1 MKLINKLTKVLLAVT
16 ILFSLGNRVVLAD
29 EIESGIYSLEN
40 DVYHE
45 SDIGMS
51 MSRSYLEPTMEVE
64 VRSSGIT
71 YTIGFLGSEY
81 MENYRMKLSD
91 EEVPVEI
98 ITEGVEEGTVKLK
111 VEVDKLDADM
121 EALIYV
127 GPMERDVEFSV
138 IPKLETLTL
147 IEAIEEESEVIEEEQ
162 EESVDESKEDTTEE
176 VELEEEKSYMPL
188 VIGGVVVI
196 VALGVG
202 FTIFK
207 SKRNGDK

>member
-1 MKLINKLTKVLLAVT
+1 MKLINKLTRVLLAVT

-29 EIESGIYSLEN
+29 EIESLEN

-81 MENYRMKLSD
+81 MENYRMKLND

-147 IEAIEEESEVIEEEQ
+147 IEAIEEEPEVIEELE
-162 EESVDESKEDTTEE
+162 DESKEDTTEE

>member
-1 MKLINKLTKVLLAVT
+1 MKLINKLTRVLLAVT

-45 SDIGMS
+45 SEIGMS

-81 MENYRMKLSD
+81 MENYRMKLND

-147 IEAIEEESEVIEEEQ
+147 IEAIEEEPEVIEELE
-162 EESVDESKEDTTEE
+162 DESKENTTEE

>member
-1 MKLINKLTKVLLAVT
+1 MKLINKLTRVLLAVT

>member
-81 MENYRMKLSD
+81 MENYRMKLND

-147 IEAIEEESEVIEEEQ
+147 IEAIEEEPEVIEELE
-162 EESVDESKEDTTEE
+162 DESKENTTEE

>member
-147 IEAIEEESEVIEEEQ
+147 IEAIEEEPEVIEESE
-162 EESVDESKEDTTEE
+162 DESKENTTEE
-176 VELEEEKSYMPL
+176 VELEEEKSYAPL

-196 VALGVG
+196 VALGVV
-202 FTIFK
+202 FIIFK

>member
-45 SDIGMS
+45 SEIGMS

-147 IEAIEEESEVIEEEQ
+147 IEAIEEEPEVIEESE
-162 EESVDESKEDTTEE
+162 DESKENTTEE
-176 VELEEEKSYMPL
+176 VELEEEKSYTPL

>member
-1 MKLINKLTKVLLAVT
+1 MKLINKLTRVLLAVT

-45 SDIGMS
+45 SEIGMS

-81 MENYRMKLSD
+81 MENYRMKLND

-147 IEAIEEESEVIEEEQ
+147 IEAIEEEPEVIEESE
-162 EESVDESKEDTTEE
+162 DESKENTTEE